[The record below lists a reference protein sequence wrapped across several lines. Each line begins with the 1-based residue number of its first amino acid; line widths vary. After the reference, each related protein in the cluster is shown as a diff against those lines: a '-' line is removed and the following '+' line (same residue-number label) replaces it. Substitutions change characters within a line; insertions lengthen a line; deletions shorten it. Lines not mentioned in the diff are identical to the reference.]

1 MSSKI
6 YKSKN
11 DIPFVKFNQFVQA
24 IEGMEDNGEYVAT
37 QIKEIFETEDF
48 EAFDKALKTNGLV
61 DIPFKIDL
69 EFQNAEKWI
78 NCDTLTSESET
89 IEFLKIVLKPK
100 HWWSRKINFDK
111 ISLEQAEYVT
121 SLFTNGQPI

>member
-37 QIKEIFETEDF
+37 QIKEIFETDDF

-61 DIPFKIDL
+61 DIPYKIYL

-121 SLFTNGQPI
+121 RLFTSGQPK

>member
-121 SLFTNGQPI
+121 RLFTNGQPI

>member
-48 EAFDKALKTNGLV
+48 EAFDKALKTNGLIN
-61 DIPFKIDL
+61 IPYKIDL

-111 ISLEQAEYVT
+111 ISLELAEYVT
-121 SLFTNGQPI
+121 RLFTNGQPI

>member
-61 DIPFKIDL
+61 HIPYKIDL

-111 ISLEQAEYVT
+111 ISLELAEYVT
-121 SLFTNGQPI
+121 RLFTNGQPI

>member
-24 IEGMEDNGEYVAT
+24 IEGIEDNGEYVAT
-37 QIKEIFETEDF
+37 QIKEIFETDDF

-61 DIPFKIDL
+61 DIPYKIDL

-111 ISLEQAEYVT
+111 ISLELAEYVT
-121 SLFTNGQPI
+121 RLFTNGQPI

>member
-61 DIPFKIDL
+61 HIPYKIDL

-78 NCDTLTSESET
+78 DCDTLTSESET

-121 SLFTNGQPI
+121 RLFTNGQPI

>member
-61 DIPFKIDL
+61 HIPYKIDL

-78 NCDTLTSESET
+78 DCDTLTSESET

-111 ISLEQAEYVT
+111 ISLELAEYVT
-121 SLFTNGQPI
+121 RLFTNGQPT

>member
-37 QIKEIFETEDF
+37 QIKEIFETDDF
-48 EAFDKALKTNGLV
+48 EAFDKALKTNGLIN
-61 DIPFKIDL
+61 IPYKIDL

-111 ISLEQAEYVT
+111 ISLELAEYVT
-121 SLFTNGQPI
+121 RLFTNGQPI

>member
-61 DIPFKIDL
+61 NIPFKIDL

-121 SLFTNGQPI
+121 RLFTSGQPK

>member
-11 DIPFVKFNQFVQA
+11 DIPFVKFNQFVEA
-24 IEGMEDNGEYVAT
+24 IEGLEDNGEYVAT
-37 QIKEIFETEDF
+37 QIKEIFETDDF

-111 ISLEQAEYVT
+111 ISLELAEYVT
-121 SLFTNGQPI
+121 RLFTNGQPI

>member
-48 EAFDKALKTNGLV
+48 EAFDKAIKTNGLIN
-61 DIPFKIDL
+61 IPYKIDL

-78 NCDTLTSESET
+78 DCDTLTSESET

-111 ISLEQAEYVT
+111 ISLELAEYVT
-121 SLFTNGQPI
+121 RLFTNGQPI

>member
-37 QIKEIFETEDF
+37 QIKEIFETDDF

-69 EFQNAEKWI
+69 EFQDAEKWI

-121 SLFTNGQPI
+121 RLFTSGQPK

>member
-11 DIPFVKFNQFVQA
+11 DIPFVKFNQFVQS
-24 IEGMEDNGEYVAT
+24 IEGLEDNGEYVAT
-37 QIKEIFETEDF
+37 QIKEIFETDDF

-61 DIPFKIDL
+61 DIPYKIDL

-121 SLFTNGQPI
+121 RLFTSGQPK

>member
-48 EAFDKALKTNGLV
+48 EAFDKALKTNGLIN
-61 DIPFKIDL
+61 IPYKIDL

-111 ISLEQAEYVT
+111 ISLELAEYVT
-121 SLFTNGQPI
+121 RLFTNGQPT

>member
-61 DIPFKIDL
+61 DIPYKIDL

>member
-61 DIPFKIDL
+61 DIPYKIDL

-111 ISLEQAEYVT
+111 ISLELAEYVT
-121 SLFTNGQPI
+121 RLFTNGQPI

>member
-61 DIPFKIDL
+61 DIPYKIDL

-111 ISLEQAEYVT
+111 ISLELAEYVT
-121 SLFTNGQPI
+121 RLFSSGQPI

>member
-61 DIPFKIDL
+61 HIPYKIDL

-78 NCDTLTSESET
+78 DCDTLTSESET

-111 ISLEQAEYVT
+111 ISLELAEYVT
-121 SLFTNGQPI
+121 RLFTNGQPI

>member
-48 EAFDKALKTNGLV
+48 EAFDKALKTNGLIN
-61 DIPFKIDL
+61 IPYKIDL

-78 NCDTLTSESET
+78 DCDTLTSESET

-111 ISLEQAEYVT
+111 ISLELAEYVT
-121 SLFTNGQPI
+121 RLFTNGQPT

>member
-6 YKSKN
+6 YNSKN
-11 DIPFVKFNQFVQA
+11 DIPFIKFNQFVQS
-24 IEGMEDNGEYVAT
+24 IEGLEDNGEYVAA

-61 DIPFKIDL
+61 HIPYKIDL

-78 NCDTLTSESET
+78 DCDTLTSESET

-121 SLFTNGQPI
+121 RLFTNGQPK

>member
-1 MSSKI
+1 MRSKI

-11 DIPFVKFNQFVQA
+11 DIPFSKFNQFVQA
-24 IEGMEDNGEYVAT
+24 IEGLEENGEYVAT

-48 EAFDKALKTNGLV
+48 EAFDKAMKTKGLI

-69 EFQNAEKWI
+69 EFQKASKWI
-78 NCDTLTSESET
+78 DCDTLTSESE
-89 IEFLKIVLKPK
+89 IVEFLKVVLKPK
-100 HWWSRKINFDK
+100 HWYSKKINFDK

>member
-37 QIKEIFETEDF
+37 QIKEIFETDDF

-61 DIPFKIDL
+61 NIPFKIDL

-121 SLFTNGQPI
+121 RLFTSGQPT

>member
-111 ISLEQAEYVT
+111 ISLELAEYVT
-121 SLFTNGQPI
+121 RLFTNGQPI

>member
-11 DIPFVKFNQFVQA
+11 DIPFVKFNQFVQS
-24 IEGMEDNGEYVAT
+24 IEGLEDNGEYVAT
-37 QIKEIFETEDF
+37 QIKEIFETDDF

-121 SLFTNGQPI
+121 RLFTNGQPI

>member
-24 IEGMEDNGEYVAT
+24 IEGMEDNGEYVAI
-37 QIKEIFETEDF
+37 QIKEIFETEGF

-61 DIPFKIDL
+61 DIPYKIDL

-100 HWWSRKINFDK
+100 YWWSRKINFDK

-121 SLFTNGQPI
+121 RLFSSGQPI

>member
-6 YKSKN
+6 YNSKN
-11 DIPFVKFNQFVQA
+11 DIPFIKFNQFVQS
-24 IEGMEDNGEYVAT
+24 IEGLEDNGEYVAA

-61 DIPFKIDL
+61 HIPYKIDL

-78 NCDTLTSESET
+78 DCDTLTSESET

-111 ISLEQAEYVT
+111 ISLELAEYVT
-121 SLFTNGQPI
+121 RLFTNGQPT

>member
-11 DIPFVKFNQFVQA
+11 DIPFVKFNQFVQS
-24 IEGMEDNGEYVAT
+24 IEGLEDNGEYVAT
-37 QIKEIFETEDF
+37 QIKEIFETDDF

-61 DIPFKIDL
+61 DIPYKIDL

-111 ISLEQAEYVT
+111 ISLELAEYVT
-121 SLFTNGQPI
+121 RLFTNGQPI

>member
-121 SLFTNGQPI
+121 RLFTSGQPI

>member
-1 MSSKI
+1 MRSKI

-11 DIPFVKFNQFVQA
+11 DIPFSKFNQFVQA
-24 IEGMEDNGEYVAT
+24 IEGLEKNGEYVAV

-48 EAFDKALKTNGLV
+48 EAFDKAMKTKGLI

-69 EFQNAEKWI
+69 DFQQASKWI
-78 NCDTLTSESET
+78 DCDTLTSESE
-89 IEFLKIVLKPK
+89 IVEFLKVVLKPK
-100 HWWSRKINFDK
+100 HWYSKKINFEK

>member
-24 IEGMEDNGEYVAT
+24 IEGLEENGEYVAT
-37 QIKEIFETEDF
+37 QIKEIFETDDF
-48 EAFDKALKTNGLV
+48 EAFDKAIKTKGLV

-69 EFQNAEKWI
+69 EFQTAEKWI
-78 NCDTLTSESET
+78 DCDTLTSESET

-100 HWWSRKINFDK
+100 YWYSKKINFDK

-121 SLFTNGQPI
+121 SLFTNEPPT

>member
-11 DIPFVKFNQFVQA
+11 DIPFVKFNQFVQS
-24 IEGMEDNGEYVAT
+24 IEGLEDNGEYVAT
-37 QIKEIFETEDF
+37 QIKEIFETDDF

-111 ISLEQAEYVT
+111 ISLELAEYVT
-121 SLFTNGQPI
+121 RLFTNGQPI